1 MDDFRAAIFDM
12 DGLLIDSERAI
23 MRAWVAAARDEG
35 FALSEAD
42 YLRTVGRSLRDSLDL
57 LLEHFGSRP
66 ALDAVRARA
75 RETLAPGGRHA
86 VFPLKPG
93 VRRVLE
99 RLGERGVPCA
109 VASSSAIAEIR
120 RRLDAVDAAG
130 FFDAFAGGDEV
141 ERAKPDPAVYRL
153 AVARLGVPAQRCL
166 AFEDSDHGMAA
177 AVAAGMRVVVVPD
190 LKAPTETVRAR
201 AWRLVDSMERVLPHV
216 EGWFPDATPP
226 APRASPGFPGAKP

>member
-1 MDDFRAAIFDM
+1 MDEFRAAIFDM

-35 FALSEAD
+35 FDLSDAD
-42 YLRTVGRSLRDSLDL
+42 YLRTVGRSLRDSLDI
-57 LLEHFGSRP
+57 LLEHFGSRQ

-75 RETLAPGGRHA
+75 RETLAPGGSHA

-99 RLGERGVPCA
+99 MLGERGVPCA
-109 VASSSAIAEIR
+109 VASSSAIAEVR
-120 RRLDAVDAAG
+120 RRLDAVDVGG
-130 FFDAFAGGDEV
+130 FFGAFAGGDEV

-153 AVARLGVPAQRCL
+153 ALARLGVPAQGCL

-190 LKAPTETVRAR
+190 LKAPTDAVRAH

-216 EGWFPDATPP
+216 EGWFAP
-226 APRASPGFPGAKP
+226 ANPTHPRAWPGFPTATS